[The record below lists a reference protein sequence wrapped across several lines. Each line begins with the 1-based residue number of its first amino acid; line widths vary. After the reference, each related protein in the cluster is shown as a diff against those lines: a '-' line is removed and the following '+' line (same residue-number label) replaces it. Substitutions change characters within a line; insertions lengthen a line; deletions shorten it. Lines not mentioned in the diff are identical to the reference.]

1 MFELEIATST
11 DFSFSR
17 SSQHIFLGF
26 SSQKR
31 CQKRISAKWHTSP
44 KKTFQKMKFLHLIA
58 TISRHMY
65 YNKFIISLT
74 PEMQVKSNLCCFV
87 FGYIHTIY
95 DFSSQVF
102 VQFQTANPSQ
112 MQSLST
118 VSRTWQFP
126 RSPTISEFGSL
137 FLLLLLTTTAQSHKW
152 VGTQSLS

>member
-31 CQKRISAKWHTSP
+31 CQKRISAKWHPSP

-58 TISRHMY
+58 TISRHVY

-74 PEMQVKSNLCCFV
+74 PEMQVQSNLCCFV
-87 FGYIHTIY
+87 FDYIH
-95 DFSSQVF
+95 DFSSKCLCSSRQQIRHKCRVWAPYHERGS
-102 VQFQTANPSQ
+102 FQGALQLVN
-112 MQSLST
+112 LG
-118 VSRTWQFP
+118 VCF
-126 RSPTISEFGSL
+126 F
-137 FLLLLLTTTAQSHKW
+137 FYY
-152 VGTQSLS
+152 